1 MITAEIK
8 VDGKDVVQVV
18 KDGSE
23 TKVQVRSIAK
33 ILATPILTKVA
44 LDLKPIFYS
53 EGNKISLGK
62 TFFASVFGKKIRS

>member
-1 MITAEIK
+1 MIKAEIK

-18 KDGSE
+18 KDGPE
-23 TKVQVRSIAK
+23 TKVQVRSITK

-62 TFFASVFGKKIRS
+62 TFFASVFGKKIGS

>member
-1 MITAEIK
+1 MIKAEIK
-8 VDGKDVVQVV
+8 VDGKDVVGLV
-18 KDGSE
+18 KDGPE
-23 TKVQVRSIAK
+23 MKVQVRSIAK

-62 TFFASVFGKKIRS
+62 TFFASVFGKKIGS

>member
-1 MITAEIK
+1 MIRAEIK
-8 VDGKDVVQVV
+8 VDGKDVVGLV
-18 KDGSE
+18 KDGPE
-23 TKVQVRSIAK
+23 TKVKVRSVAK

-62 TFFASVFGKKIRS
+62 TFFASIFGKK